1 MKIVSTILK
10 RAAGP
15 VLVAGLVVTSSATAA
30 TAAAAPPPGS
40 TAFRILGGLVVL
52 QARNGVNNVVTASTS
67 VSTSPGRLIL
77 KDTTGI
83 AIGPGCTRVDANTAD
98 CGIAATVTRLAV
110 QLGDGNDTFDGSTA
124 NVSTTADAGTG
135 TDSVTTNGRSDTV
148 SVEDNTGGDTVDCGG
163 GTDTVF
169 ADPGDTITHCE
180 RQF

>member
-1 MKIVSTILK
+1 MSTILK

-15 VLVAGLVVTSSATAA
+15 VLVAGLVVTSSATA
-30 TAAAAPPPGS
+30 AAAAPPPGS

-67 VSTSPGRLIL
+67 GRLIL

-98 CGIAATVTRLAV
+98 CGIALTVTRLAV
-110 QLGDGNDTFDGSTA
+110 QLGDGDDKFDGSAA
-124 NVSTTADAGTG
+124 NVSTTVDAGTG
-135 TDSVTTNGRSDTV
+135 TDRVTTNGSSDTV

-169 ADPGDTITHCE
+169 ADPGDTITNCE

>member
-67 VSTSPGRLIL
+67 TGRLIL
-77 KDTTGI
+77 TDATGI

-148 SVEDNTGGDTVDCGG
+148 SVEDNTGGDTADCGG

-169 ADPGDTITHCE
+169 ADPGDHITNCE

>member
-1 MKIVSTILK
+1 MSTILK

-30 TAAAAPPPGS
+30 AAASAAPPPGS
-40 TAFRILGGLVVL
+40 TAFRIFGSLVGL
-52 QARNGVNNVVTASTS
+52 QARAGVNNVVTASTS
-67 VSTSPGRLIL
+67 TGRLIL

-98 CGIAATVTRLAV
+98 CGSALTVTRLAV

-124 NVSTTADAGTG
+124 NVSTTVDAGTG

-148 SVEDNTGGDTVDCGG
+148 GVEDNTGGDTVDCGD

-169 ADPGDTITHCE
+169 ADPGDTITNCE